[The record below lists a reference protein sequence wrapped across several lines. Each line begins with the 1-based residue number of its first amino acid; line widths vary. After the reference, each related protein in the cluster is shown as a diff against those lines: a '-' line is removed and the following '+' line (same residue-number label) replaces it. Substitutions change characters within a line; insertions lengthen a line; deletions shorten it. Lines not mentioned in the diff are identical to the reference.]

1 MWLNKEAS
9 KKYQFDF
16 CDITTLITIVAI
28 ILTFTH
34 NPISTLLFIIG
45 CALNIIYTIVKLK
58 RFNLLV
64 LHIGL
69 LIFNLGF
76 MFGWC

>member
-9 KKYQFDF
+9 KKYEFDF

-28 ILTFTH
+28 ILTFCKS
-34 NPISTLLFIIG
+34 PISMLLFIVG